1 MKPIWNRTFN
11 FIGRTGVALFAIILF
26 IHGSTKNSTNETSA
40 VEVEAIGSIMA
51 VADEFELSAR
61 LQDSPVAEKS
71 AAEAALLW
79 VLVGVVTNAA
89 AKYTMST
96 NAIVYRPWAVRGG
109 FQDRLWLDFGNP
121 LLGYSF
127 SHLQSLPSPRSRC
140 RHCHSENR
148 FLIVG

>member
-11 FIGRTGVALFAIILF
+11 FFGRTGVALFALVLF
-26 IHGSTKNSTNETSA
+26 IHGSTKNSTNEN
-40 VEVEAIGSIMA
+40 
-51 VADEFELSAR
+51 
-61 LQDSPVAEKS
+61 S
-71 AAEAALLW
+71 AAEVALLW

-89 AKYTMST
+89 AKYVMPT
-96 NAIVYRPWAVRGG
+96 NAVVYRPWVVRGG

-140 RHCHSENR
+140 RHCHSENK